1 MKKRSARTNSRGAQ
15 LPQSPE
21 DWWST
26 SIIEMRPGVIRYR
39 GYAIEELIGRVG
51 FADMVWLMTRGELP
65 KPAHAKLLEAALV
78 AAVDHGPQAP
88 SIAVARMA
96 ITCGVGINNAMAS
109 AINVLGDV
117 HGGAGEQCVEFYQSV
132 AARLEDSK
140 VRAKDR
146 RALMAAAE
154 AEMKALE
161 QRGDTH
167 IPGFGHRFHPID
179 PRAPRL
185 LPRRQGASG
194 RRLWALRCHRPRVAL
209 VDRAAKA
216 GAVSGLYAA
225 IGRAVETNLAKQKG
239 RKIPM
244 NIDGATA
251 VIFAELGFAPPL
263 CRGLFVLSRS
273 VGALAHAWEESQ
285 SGARNKGP
293 LPRQLLWTYRGPKPR
308 RLRETANVSS
318 ENSWNPLPSRLCRN
332 CHSEA
337 KPRNL
342 LFVCC

>member
-1 MKKRSARTNSRGAQ
+1 MKRSSSRINSRGAQ
-15 LPQSPE
+15 LTRSPE

-26 SIIEMRPGVIRYR
+26 SIIDMRPGVIRYR
-39 GYAIEELIGRVG
+39 GYAIENLIGRVG
-51 FADMVWLMTRGELP
+51 FTDMIWLMTRGGLP
-65 KPAHAKLLEAALV
+65 KPSQAKLLEAALV

-117 HGGAGEQCVEFYQSV
+117 HGGAGEQCVEFYQAV
-132 AARLEDSK
+132 AARLELSK
-140 VRAKDR
+140 ARAKDR
-146 RALMAAAE
+146 RAVMAAAF
-154 AEMKALE
+154 AEIRAFE
-161 QRGDTH
+161 QRGDHH

-185 LPRRQGASG
+185 L
-194 RRLWALRCHRPRVAL
+194 AL
-209 VDRAAKA
+209 VDRAAKH

-225 IGRAVETNLAKQKG
+225 IGRAVETALTKQKG

-251 VIFAELGFAPPL
+251 VIFAELGFAPLL

-308 RLRETANVSS
+308 RLKRH
-318 ENSWNPLPSRLCRN
+318 R
-332 CHSEA
+332 
-337 KPRNL
+337 
-342 LFVCC
+342 

>member
-1 MKKRSARTNSRGAQ
+1 MH
-15 LPQSPE
+15 
-21 DWWST
+21 
-26 SIIEMRPGVIRYR
+26 PGVIRYR

-51 FADMVWLMTRGELP
+51 FADMVWLMTRGVLP

-117 HGGAGEQCVEFYQSV
+117 HGGAGEQCVEFYQAV
-132 AARLEDSK
+132 AQRLEKSK
-140 VRAKDR
+140 ARANDR
-146 RALMAAAE
+146 RAITTAAAAE
-154 AEMKALE
+154 ITAFEH
-161 QRGDTH
+161 RGGTL
-167 IPGFGHRFHPID
+167 IPGFGHRFHPVD

-185 LPRRQGASG
+185 L
-194 RRLWALRCHRPRVAL
+194 AL

-225 IGRAVETNLAKQKG
+225 IGRAVEITLAKQKG

-308 RLRETANVSS
+308 RLT
-318 ENSWNPLPSRLCRN
+318 RN
-332 CHSEA
+332 
-337 KPRNL
+337 R
-342 LFVCC
+342 